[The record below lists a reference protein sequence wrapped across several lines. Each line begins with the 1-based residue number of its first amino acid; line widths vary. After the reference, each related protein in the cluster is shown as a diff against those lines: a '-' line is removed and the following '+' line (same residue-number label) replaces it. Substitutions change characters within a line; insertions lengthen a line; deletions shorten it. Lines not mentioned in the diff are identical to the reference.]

1 MIEILSN
8 TIQTT
13 LDSFDFSFC
22 IIVNILTYLVI
33 KIINDK
39 KNKELSKWSKRK
51 VLLIVIFSTGV
62 VYYLIGTD
70 NKHLINSAILSPV
83 FWSWIMKPLCQFFNI
98 DYKQINIFE

>member
-1 MIEILSN
+1 M
-8 TIQTT
+8 
-13 LDSFDFSFC
+13 
-22 IIVNILTYLVI
+22 LVI
-33 KIINDK
+33 YLIIKECKNDR

-70 NKHLINSAILSPV
+70 NKHLINSAILAPV
-83 FWSWIMKPLCQFFNI
+83 FWSWIMKPLCQFLNI